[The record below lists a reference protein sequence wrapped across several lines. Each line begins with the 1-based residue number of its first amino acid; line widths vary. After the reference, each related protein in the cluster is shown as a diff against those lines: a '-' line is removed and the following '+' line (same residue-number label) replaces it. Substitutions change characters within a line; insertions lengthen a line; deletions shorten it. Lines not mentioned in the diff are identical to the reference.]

1 MPTYLYI
8 PLLHLTA
15 FVQISHNKPTLLLFH
30 KSLQSFLKFIA
41 ALNIM
46 KLILLILPE
55 SYGVILRASEASKIH
70 NYNVQF
76 LKE

>member
-1 MPTYLYI
+1 
-8 PLLHLTA
+8 
-15 FVQISHNKPTLLLFH
+15 
-30 KSLQSFLKFIA
+30 
-41 ALNIM
+41 M